1 MHRKHIHTAFQT
13 LGIIACVGFTLTLQ
27 GQSSRRDS
35 LKGEV
40 FVTAPAS
47 YTYSN
52 PSLLR
57 KLFMG
62 KNYREEWETPVTL
75 PVFDIK
81 AKNLRVTELGG
92 GRQTKSLR
100 LIDQDSV
107 EWALRTIDK
116 DVRPAIPKI
125 IRNKFTLSIVQDMVS
140 AAHPFGPLAIPVLAH
155 AVGVQAA
162 VPEFYY
168 VPDDPAIGEYKDLF
182 KDKVCLLEK
191 RDLLPGVEQKST
203 EKMIQNLF
211 EDHKNTIDQA
221 AYLKARMLDML
232 IADWDRHY
240 DQWKWAELDSNGKK
254 TYLALPKDRDQA
266 FFYSRGWLLKLIR
279 LFGMKF
285 TVGFTEKTDNL
296 KKLNRVAWTL
306 DRLLLNDLSSYDW
319 QRIASSF
326 QKDVQEATIRE
337 AVQKFPPD
345 IYALNGETITQKLI
359 SRKNSIGN
367 DIMKYYRFLAK
378 EVTIYGTDQPEHFE
392 FTGNQDSVTVKVYGV
407 KSDKLVYY
415 QRSFFPGETKK
426 IHLEGLAGDDVFT
439 CSKDLETQIRFEVD
453 GGAGTNQYLFNNKLK
468 VKVKDSKLTAES
480 YFKKLRKPLRIREE
494 EEKK

>member
-1 MHRKHIHTAFQT
+1 MHRKHIRTAFQ
-13 LGIIACVGFTLTLQ
+13 LLVFAGHFLFTLTLTAQ
-27 GQSSRRDS
+27 TVQRKTFPGTA
-35 LKGEV
+35 

-47 YTYSN
+47 YTYSY
-52 PSLLR
+52 PSLFR
-57 KLFMG
+57 QLFMG

-81 AKNLRVTELGG
+81 AKNLKVTELGG

-140 AAHPFGPLAIPVLAH
+140 AAHPFGPLTVPVLAR
-155 AVGVQAA
+155 AVGVHAA

-168 VPDDPAIGEYKDLF
+168 VPDDPAIGKYKDLF
-182 KDKVCLLEK
+182 KNKLCLLEK
-191 RDLLPGVEQKST
+191 RELLPGVEQKSS
-203 EKMIQNLF
+203 EKMLQNLF
-211 EDHKNTIDQA
+211 DNHKNTIDQA
-221 AYLKARMLDML
+221 AYLKARLLDML

-266 FFYSRGWLLKLIR
+266 FFYSKGWLLKFIR

-306 DRLLLNDLSSYDW
+306 DRLLLNALSSSEW

-326 QKDVQEATIRE
+326 QKDLQESTVRE
-337 AVQKFPPD
+337 AVQRFPQD
-345 IYALNGETITQKLI
+345 IYALNGEMITKKLI

-378 EVTIYGTDQPEHFE
+378 EVTVYGTDQAEHFE
-392 FTGNQDSVTVKVYGV
+392 FTGNQDSVTVKVYAANN
-407 KSDKLVYY
+407 DKQVYY
-415 QRSFFPGETKK
+415 QRSFYPGETKK

-439 CSKDLETQIRFEVD
+439 CSKDLGTKIRFEVD
-453 GGAGTNQYLFNNKLK
+453 GGAGTNKYEFSNNLK

-480 YFKKLRKPLRIREE
+480 YFKKLRKPLRIRD
-494 EEKK
+494 EEKE